1 VVVVVLGRLV
11 KTQAQMQV
19 MVELVSA
26 PLLQVPQSQE
36 LAAAVAVLMTHRE
49 VLEQVVLAAVEMAE
63 SLTET
68 ETQLV

>member
-36 LAAAVAVLMTHRE
+36 LAAAAAVLMTHRE

-63 SLTET
+63 SLTEA